1 MSTVVTREACR
12 CGNSIQT
19 HPAMTR
25 TSTVHPARKGS
36 MPAGIMKFSTV
47 PVRRFKSE
55 KKLIM
60 NPNTN
65 RMTMRYRGNGGWIV
79 TLGAVRADALVR

>member
-19 HPAMTR
+19 HPAMNEDEHGPSR
-25 TSTVHPARKGS
+25 EEGS

-79 TLGAVRADALVR
+79 TLGAVRADARVR

>member
-1 MSTVVTREACR
+1 
-12 CGNSIQT
+12 
-19 HPAMTR
+19 
-25 TSTVHPARKGS
+25 

-55 KKLIM
+55 KNRIT
-60 NPNTN
+60 NPNAN

-79 TLGAVRADALVR
+79 TLGLGELVRQRRFERYVVLENREHPGEIKEIFDERGSLLCRN